1 MLKNISDIADVS
13 WTELLDEFM
22 ARLSIDQGISRNT
35 LDEYSRDLLNFID
48 FADRQRLGGP
58 ENISSKEILAWLKLL
73 RESGLSPRTT
83 ARKLSALRGFFRF
96 LVEEYGLDSTPLAA
110 INNPRIGIHLP
121 EVLSISEVE
130 TLMEQPEVNKPAGLR
145 DRALLEL
152 TYACGLRASEAVGL
166 KFNQLDMEV
175 GYLRIFGKG
184 NKERIVPV
192 GKTAIEWLNNYL
204 KSGRSKLLGK
214 RASGFVF
221 VGRAGMPLTRQRFWQ
236 LFNTYS
242 NSAGIKSKV
251 SPHVLR
257 HSFAT
262 HLLEGGA
269 DLRAVQML
277 LGHSNIST
285 TQIYTHLKLQHLRT
299 IHKKYHPRG

>member
-1 MLKNISDIADVS
+1 MKNMSDIAAIS
-13 WTELLDEFM
+13 WADLLDDFM
-22 ARLSIDQGISRNT
+22 ARLSIDCGVSRST

-48 FADRQRLGGP
+48 FADRQKLGSPDNIGP
-58 ENISSKEILAWLKLL
+58 REILAWLKLL

-96 LVEEYGLDSTPLAA
+96 LVEEYGLDSTPLSA
-110 INNPRIGIHLP
+110 INNPRIGTHLP
-121 EVLSISEVE
+121 EVLSISEVD

-166 KFNQLDMEV
+166 KFNQLDIKV

-192 GKTAIEWLNNYL
+192 GKVAIEWLNNYL
-204 KSGRSKLLGK
+204 KSGRPKLLSK
-214 RASGFVF
+214 RASRFVF
-221 VGRAGMPLTRQRFWQ
+221 VGRAGRPLTRQRFWQ
-236 LFNTYS
+236 LFITYS
-242 NSAGIKSKV
+242 ISAGIKSKV

-299 IHKKYHPRG
+299 IHQKYHPRG